1 MMTTVAGDLY
11 SIGYISLGS
20 MNDTVKAIQIDGC
33 EATIENI
40 KNGTYKIAR
49 PFNIA
54 TKDGLSDTAQDFIDF
69 IMSADGQAV
78 IEENGYISVSDAGS
92 YSGEM
97 DSGKIIVAGSSSVT
111 PVMENSKKPI
121 LREIRALRLRYS
133 KVILLLVCL
142 TQ

>member
-92 YSGEM
+92 YSG
-97 DSGKIIVAGSSSVT
+97 KW
-111 PVMENSKKPI
+111 
-121 LREIRALRLRYS
+121 IRA
-133 KVILLLVCL
+133 KLL
-142 TQ
+142 